1 MRPLKYLTCTLLSL
15 NSSRCLVGQTTSML
29 AMMRKCT
36 CAGLGLGQGQD
47 VKVVHT
53 GLVSDDDFASIVGGP
68 HIAATGSRAVER
80 GFAGTA
86 LADIPYAA
94 LPQLHQS

>member
-1 MRPLKYLTCTLLSL
+1 M
-15 NSSRCLVGQTTSML
+15 
-29 AMMRKCT
+29 
-36 CAGLGLGQGQD
+36 
-47 VKVVHT
+47 KVVHA

-68 HIAATGSRAVER
+68 HIAATGSQAIER

-94 LPQLHQS
+94 LPHLH

>member
-1 MRPLKYLTCTLLSL
+1 MVVMMCNCTS
-15 NSSRCLVGQTTSML
+15 
-29 AMMRKCT
+29 
-36 CAGLGLGQGQD
+36 AGLGLGQGQD
-47 VKVVHT
+47 VKVVHA

-94 LPQLHQS
+94 LPQLH